1 MKKQHEKILIAALA
15 GLVIAGAA
23 AFAIQP
29 GLASGPHFSIAAQA
43 DEPRIFDA
51 LDLEPVKTATRLPID
66 EIRWGN
72 TPG

>member
-29 GLASGPHFSIAAQA
+29 GLASTPHFSMAAQA
-43 DEPRIFDA
+43 NEPRIFDA
-51 LDLEPVKTATRLPID
+51 LDLTPVKTETRLPI
-66 EIRWGN
+66 ESIR
-72 TPG
+72 